1 MMAREEKKVGPRYR
15 KPNALKHG
23 GFSRMELFPWE
34 NSAEFE
40 RLHRDLIE
48 QYHPR
53 GPLQEDCMETIA
65 SLMWRKQRIRDKRR
79 FDIQA
84 ALERVENNVL
94 WQDPPPLLETAL
106 DLTKYQFINR
116 SSESQPH
123 PRTDYQQLLGFSS
136 SLYRDRK
143 ISSLSMVIDLLPME
157 FGVHLK
163 EKVPHEN
170 YETTAQWIV
179 ALKKEVDGVLLPM
192 VRKRQPE
199 SDRYFETAAKF
210 LTNERILADLELE
223 ERFDAGIDRALK
235 RLFSLRMAEQLDHPK
250 VVESKRPQQL
260 HPPVSPDKNETYDGV
275 LIPQRSNVDTG

>member
-1 MMAREEKKVGPRYR
+1 VQSEFPSQSFIWSVLAPRFQAELTLR
-15 KPNALKHG
+15 KSKIWR
-23 GFSRMELFPWE
+23 S
-34 NSAEFE
+34 
-40 RLHRDLIE
+40 
-48 QYHPR
+48 
-53 GPLQEDCMETIA
+53 
-65 SLMWRKQRIRDKRR
+65 WRKQRIRDKRR

-210 LTNERILADLELE
+210 LTNERILADLESV
-223 ERFDAGIDRALK
+223 R
-235 RLFSLRMAEQLDHPK
+235 DHA
-250 VVESKRPQQL
+250 VF
-260 HPPVSPDKNETYDGV
+260 
-275 LIPQRSNVDTG
+275 